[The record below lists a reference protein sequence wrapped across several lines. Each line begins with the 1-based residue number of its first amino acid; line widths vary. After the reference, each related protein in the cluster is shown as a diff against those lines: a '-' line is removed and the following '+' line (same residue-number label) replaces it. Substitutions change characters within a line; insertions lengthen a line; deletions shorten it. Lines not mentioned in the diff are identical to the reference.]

1 MSLIF
6 WHTMYT
12 TLYHYYCDLWNVRC
26 SITTDTTSTGRKLS
40 RVCSTCTGRREI
52 LSTVSGVGRSSWR
65 SRNTPGWK
73 KAMHQY
79 RMFLFLSTQ
88 TKWRRSTWRKRW
100 SISTFCSPMISAFCL
115 SMITFSTLK
124 LIRCLFTIL
133 SCCWSPFFLF
143 FLNIIFVEIFC
154 RAMLYRRGPCRHAV
168 CVGVCVCVCVSHSYI
183 LSKRINISSKFSL
196 SASQAILVFPYQ
208 TAWRY
213 NDDNPPNGAV

>member
-6 WHTMYT
+6 WHTVYT

-143 FLNIIFVEIFC
+143 SFLYYFC
-154 RAMLYRRGPCRHAV
+154 WNFLPRDAIQARPMSSCGVCR
-168 CVGVCVCVCVSHSYI
+168 CVCVCACHIRTFFQNEYTY
-183 LSKRINISSKFSL
+183 LQNFHCRLAKPF
-196 SASQAILVFPYQ
+196 
-208 TAWRY
+208 
-213 NDDNPPNGAV
+213 